1 MAVDAYFSFLSTV
14 PSPGEPTETT
24 CGPLNCRL
32 LAEDALRMKA
42 IQLLNQE
49 SLTGEQGARALLTA
63 SKIVR
68 SNDEE
73 NSFTLDLILPDAADG
88 GTFRCLKATF
98 LSNSKSKSLLLKNI
112 SQEFQAVTN

>member
-32 LAEDALRMKA
+32 VEDALRMRA
-42 IQLLNQE
+42 LQLLNQE
-49 SLTGEQGARALLTA
+49 SLTGEQGARALLKA